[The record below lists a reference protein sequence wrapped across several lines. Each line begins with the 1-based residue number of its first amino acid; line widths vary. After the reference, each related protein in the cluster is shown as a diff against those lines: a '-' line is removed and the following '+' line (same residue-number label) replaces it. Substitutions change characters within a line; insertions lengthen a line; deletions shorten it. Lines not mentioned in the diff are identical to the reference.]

1 MHVVKRKEGRKR
13 RGEDEKK
20 GLLLAIFWKTTT
32 DNRMLNMIF
41 VGSRRGVAGYQV
53 DNGTQ
58 SALHCYTSIFYAAAL
73 SPRGSLIGDNLY
85 GIPHMFFAFVLAF
98 DVLSVCLLSPIFFFF
113 FFFFR
118 C

>member
-41 VGSRRGVAGYQV
+41 SWAAVVELPDIKLIMEHKVR
-53 DNGTQ
+53 
-58 SALHCYTSIFYAAAL
+58 SITTPA
-73 SPRGSLIGDNLY
+73 
-85 GIPHMFFAFVLAF
+85 FFM
-98 DVLSVCLLSPIFFFF
+98 PQ
-113 FFFFR
+113 R
-118 C
+118 CRQEEA